1 MRSPSR
7 TLTATALVLLSF
19 VTTLRAQTVTVD
31 GAVGKRLDVDGALL
45 DSLGRQSRLMKAF
58 TPDNRYAGTFE
69 QDGAGLRRV
78 LDLAGVVKKIE
89 DGFSRPLDV
98 YLVATSRSGR
108 RAVFS
113 YGEIF
118 NVADPGAI
126 LIADKSR
133 HVIPGHHDAEAL
145 ARWDRGL
152 LGPSERERLDLG
164 SCSSCHGGDKTP
176 PLATLRGLAIVPAA
190 DRRSERFLSELTELR
205 LCQAGPLAGVTGKK
219 GDAKWV
225 EEPTLVLPD
234 GTSVPLTRKLTKG
247 LPAVSFS
254 DASFGEG
261 RGFNGE
267 HTRSGVGMGA
277 VLQKALGRPLDMK
290 RVLLLV
296 TASDGYR
303 SVYSGG
309 EMALSSLGEGL
320 ILADQEDGKPFG
332 PKDGRYRLVP
342 RLDFFADRSVRS
354 VKELR
359 VIEIAEGS
367 DPCGLPAPAPARASQ
382 APK

>member
-1 MRSPSR
+1 MRCSSR
-7 TLTATALVLLSF
+7 TLTAACLVMLSIAP
-19 VTTLRAQTVTVD
+19 TLRAQTVAVD
-31 GAVGKRLDVDGALL
+31 GAVGKKLEVDGALL
-45 DSLGRQSRLMKAF
+45 DSLGRQSRLMKVF
-58 TPDNRYAGTFE
+58 SPDNRYAGTFE
-69 QDGAGLRRV
+69 QSGAGLKRV
-78 LDLAGVVKKIE
+78 LELAGVVKKTD

-113 YGEIF
+113 YGEVF
-118 NVADPGAI
+118 DVADPGAI
-126 LIADKSR
+126 LIADKNR
-133 HVIPGHHDAEAL
+133 YLIPGHHDAESL

-152 LGPSERERLDLG
+152 LGPSERERLDL
-164 SCSSCHGGDKTP
+164 STCSSCHGAEKTP
-176 PLATLRGLAIVPAA
+176 PLATLRGLAVVPAT
-190 DRRSERFLSELTELR
+190 DRRSERFLSDLTELH

-219 GDAKWV
+219 GQATWV
-225 EEPTLVLPD
+225 DEPALVLPD
-234 GTSVPLTRKLTKG
+234 GKSIPVTRKLTKG
-247 LPAVSFS
+247 LPVVSLD
-254 DASFGEG
+254 DASYGEG
-261 RGFNGE
+261 RGYGGE
-267 HTRSGVGMGA
+267 HARSGVGMAA
-277 VLQKALGRPLDMK
+277 VLRKVMGRQLDMR

-309 EMALSSLGEGL
+309 ELALSSLGEGL
-320 ILADQEDGKPFG
+320 ILADQEDGKPLG

-342 RLDFFADRSVRS
+342 RLDFFVDRSVRS

-367 DPCGLPAPAPARASQ
+367 DPCGLPAGAPARASQ